1 MNIPTTATTKRKE
14 DTKQPIRLGRLD
26 RAAATSYPP
35 IPFRNTGMANI
46 NRIYNPT
53 WVLLATF
60 PSIKDTAITR
70 FPSFHETT
78 FADVDM
84 PAMDAEPC
92 DSPGLADTSEM

>member
-26 RAAATSYPP
+26 RAAATS
-35 IPFRNTGMANI
+35 
-46 NRIYNPT
+46 
-53 WVLLATF
+53 LATF

-70 FPSFHETT
+70 FPSFQETT